1 MSGSQDDNLTTY
13 GATVGNGDL
22 VTAYKEFEDPESV
35 DCSLLLGGPA
45 DATVQSIIVDIC
57 DARKDCIAFLSPVKS
72 ATDPAG
78 LVQTKPQRM
87 LRKQL

>member
-1 MSGSQDDNLTTY
+1 MSGGTL
-13 GATVGNGDL
+13 GNGDL

-45 DATVQSIIVDIC
+45 DATVQSILVDIC

-78 LVQTKPQRM
+78 WFRTKPQRM
-87 LRKQL
+87 LRKQS